1 VSLVALGVIGAVLAA
16 TLYNG
21 GIALQALEARETPPS
36 RALRPSL
43 LAGLALRRRWLVG
56 TLLVT
61 AGWGFQAAALL
72 VTPLTVVQPILAV
85 GLVLLLVVGTRIL
98 HERVGAREIAAV
110 ASICA
115 GLVALTLAAPEHT
128 LTRASGEAVA
138 VALVALGSAALLPY
152 LLSGL
157 GRRPGVSVVFSA
169 GLVYAWCGITTKL
182 VADAAGRGEWG
193 VAVLWVLATAVAA
206 GVGLL
211 SEMTALQTR
220 PATGV
225 APVVLVVDIV
235 AAVAFAGAL
244 VGERWDATPLGGAV
258 LLGGVVLLT
267 GGAAVLASSPAV
279 AAAGHP
285 EAAQAVSE
293 S

>member
-1 VSLVALGVIGAVLAA
+1 VTLFLLGVIGAVLAA

-21 GIALQALEARETPPS
+21 GIAFQALEARETSPS

-43 LAGLALRRRWLVG
+43 LAGLAVQRRWLLG

-61 AGWGFQAAALL
+61 AGWVLQAAALL

-85 GLVLLLVVGTRIL
+85 GLVLLLVVGTRLL
-98 HERVGAREIAAV
+98 HERVGPREITAV
-110 ASICA
+110 AAICA
-115 GLVALTLAAPEHT
+115 GLVALTIAAPAHT
-128 LTRASGEAVA
+128 LTRASAGALA
-138 VALVALGSAALLPY
+138 IGLVALGTAALLPY
-152 LLSGL
+152 LLGGL
-157 GRRPGVSVVFSA
+157 GRRPGVSVVLGA
-169 GLVYAWCGITTKL
+169 GLAYAWCGITTKL
-182 VADAAGRGEWG
+182 VADAAGRGDWG
-193 VAVLWVLATAVAA
+193 IAGLWVLATAMAA

-220 PATGV
+220 PATRV
-225 APVVLVVDIV
+225 APVVLVVDIIV
-235 AAVAFAGAL
+235 AVGFAGAL
-244 VGERWDATPLGGAV
+244 VGERWDQTALGGAV

-285 EAAQAVSE
+285 EAAQPAGE
-293 S
+293 H